1 MSVSRGLVP
10 PPHLAPAERRGFFVP
25 AGYADYPEGWRRTGQ
40 MQRDGRCEV
49 RPLLIA
55 AASFF
60 PRGIVHGVGI
70 WFGGW

>member
-1 MSVSRGLVP
+1 MTWRNSGPMDLGTLLAFVGTGLFGYSAWLTSIVFC
-10 PPHLAPAERRGFFVP
+10 AENGL
-25 AGYADYPEGWRRTGQ
+25 
-40 MQRDGRCEV
+40 

-60 PRGIVHGVGI
+60 PIGIVHGVGI